1 MKWILNFKGT
11 KELLLE
17 TKSITWNACGFIIVL
32 HKDVQLINLLKK
44 SYFVEFFFIL
54 FFCLFKKR
62 NFSTVKID

>member
-1 MKWILNFKGT
+1 MKWILNYKGT

-17 TKSITWNACGFIIVL
+17 TNSIPWNACGFIIVL

-54 FFCLFKKR
+54 FICHFKKR
-62 NFSTVKID
+62 NFSTVKIY

>member
-17 TKSITWNACGFIIVL
+17 TNSIPWNACGFIIVL

-44 SYFVEFFFIL
+44 KLFCRILFHFVFFFVFLKNVIL
-54 FFCLFKKR
+54 VL
-62 NFSTVKID
+62 